1 MVKNLGLG
9 FMVEFRVKVY
19 GQIYDRIYGPYSIH
33 TSFIR
38 FDCIIDII

>member
-19 GQIYDRIYGPYSIH
+19 GRIYGPYSIH
-33 TSFIR
+33 TSFII